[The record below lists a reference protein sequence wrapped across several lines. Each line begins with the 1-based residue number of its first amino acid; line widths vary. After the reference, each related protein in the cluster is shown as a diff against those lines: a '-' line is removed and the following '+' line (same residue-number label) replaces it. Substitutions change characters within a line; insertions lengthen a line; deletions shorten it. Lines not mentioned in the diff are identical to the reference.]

1 MFKIVLEK
9 QIQVICFSKSICKKL
24 LGFTEYMMSD
34 DAAEG
39 RYDSLFTLGF
49 NVEITPHG

>member
-9 QIQVICFSKSICKKL
+9 QIQVIYIPKSSGNKWL
-24 LGFTEYMMSD
+24 AFAGYMMSD